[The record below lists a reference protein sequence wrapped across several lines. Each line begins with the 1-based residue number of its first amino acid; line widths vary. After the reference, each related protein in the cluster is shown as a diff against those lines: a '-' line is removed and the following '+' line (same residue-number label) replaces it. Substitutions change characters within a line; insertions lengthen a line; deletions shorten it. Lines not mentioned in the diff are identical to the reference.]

1 MKTLMILLLTISS
14 VRCFAQKPE
23 NKDVT
28 EKKRTIKPVRIYDP
42 KLMPVDCTASGVK
55 ICSGLHNY
63 SFTRNDFD
71 KLPVWDFRDMIAV
84 LPGVYQPR
92 RGAIFWCKG
101 NWYPL
106 HSRWYSCI
114 AQITS
119 LYMQ

>member
-92 RGAIFWCKG
+92 RGDGVQFFGARAIG
-101 NWYPL
+101 TLYIVDG
-106 HSRWYSCI
+106 SRV
-114 AQITS
+114 
-119 LYMQ
+119 LPR

>member
-55 ICSGLHNY
+55 ICSGC
-63 SFTRNDFD
+63 SPAFTSQD
-71 KLPVWDFRDMIAV
+71 
-84 LPGVYQPR
+84 GVMGCNFLVQGQLVP
-92 RGAIFWCKG
+92 
-101 NWYPL
+101 
-106 HSRWYSCI
+106 S
-114 AQITS
+114 T
-119 LYMQ
+119 